1 MKLLPRELDKLTLV
15 QTGLLAQRRLS
26 RGIRLNAAEC
36 TALLSTVLLELMRDG
51 LHSVSDLQAIGQ
63 RILGFRHVLASVPQ
77 MMHEVQIEGT
87 FRDGTFLVTVHNPV
101 CSVDGD
107 LRLALYGSGIQIG
120 QGIDRARDVVNT
132 LDETL
137 SQEIQDR
144 EAARLAALAEINDD
158 LFPWSDETARE
169 FEADSDEASVGHV
182 LTAPGTIEI
191 NQGRKRYALRVTN
204 HGDRPVQVGSH
215 YHFAEANAQLEMDR
229 SVAYG
234 RRLDIPAGTA
244 VRFEPGDTRIVTL
257 VDIAGNR
264 IVAGGNGFAPGK
276 VQREVD
282 SLKRIVEAM
291 QAQGALHVAQSLE
304 LCQRVPRPRTVDRA
318 TYAMT
323 YGPTIGDRVRL
334 GDTCLWAEIEWDAT
348 VYGDECKFGGGKTL
362 RDGMGQA
369 TSLVRRQC
377 LDQVITNAVIIDYTG
392 VYKADIGI
400 RNGRIVG
407 IGKAGNP
414 DVMDG
419 VTPGMFVGAATEAMA
434 GEGKIVTAGA
444 LDTHVHFICPQLVD
458 EALASGTT
466 TLIGGGTGPNTGT
479 NATTCTPGAYHI
491 RTMLE
496 ATDGLPV
503 NVGLTGKGNCSDR
516 EPLREQ
522 VRAGAIGLKIHEDW
536 GATPAV
542 IDACLSVCDEMD
554 VQTTIHTDTLN
565 ESGFVE
571 HTLAAIG
578 GRTIHAYHTEGAGGG
593 HAPDILAVC
602 GHASVIPSSTNPTR
616 PYTTNTCDEHLDM
629 LMVCHHLDKRI
640 AEDVAFAESRIR
652 GETIAAEDVMHD
664 VGAIAVMSSDA
675 QAMGRIGE
683 VVARTWRTA
692 DKMKRQRGHLPVPA
706 RSEDLGVP
714 HASIYDRA
722 DNFRIRRYI
731 AKYTI
736 NPAIAH
742 GVSHIV
748 GSVEVG
754 KLADLVIWTPQD
766 FGVRPHVV
774 LKGGMPVR
782 AMIGDAN
789 ASIPTVQPIL
799 SRPMFG
805 SLSEAQ
811 RATSLAFVSQASVD
825 EEFGAVARTYGLK
838 KRLEPVR
845 ACRNIGKRDLKLNCA
860 LPNVTVDPETYEVR
874 LDGESCTCEPATEL
888 PLTQKH
894 LVF

>member
-1 MKLLPRELDKLTLV
+1 MKLLPRELDKLIIT
-15 QTGLLAQRRLS
+15 QAGLLAQRRLS
-26 RGIRLNAAEC
+26 RGVRLNASEA
-36 TALLSTVLLELMRDG
+36 TALLASVLLELIRDG
-51 LHSVSDLQAIGQ
+51 THSVSDLQSIGQ
-63 RILGFRHVLASVPQ
+63 HILGFRNVLPSVPQ
-77 MMHEVQIEGT
+77 MVHEVQVEGT

-101 CSVDGD
+101 CTADGD
-107 LRLALYGSGIQIG
+107 LRLALYGSGIDIG
-120 QGIDRARDVVNT
+120 QGPERFEPESD
-132 LDETL
+132 
-137 SQEIQDR
+137 
-144 EAARLAALAEINDD
+144 LAALGHII
-158 LFPWSDETARE
+158 P
-169 FEADSDEASVGHV
+169 ASG
-182 LTAPGTIEI
+182 AIEI
-191 NQGRKRYALRVTN
+191 NQGRKRYSLRVTN
-204 HGDRPVQVGSH
+204 HGDRPVQIGSH
-215 YHFAEANAQLEMDR
+215 YHFAEANPMLEMDR
-229 SVAYG
+229 GIAYG

-244 VRFEPGDTRIVTL
+244 VRFEPGDTRVVTL
-257 VDIAGNR
+257 VDIAGNC
-264 IVAGGNGFAPGK
+264 VVQGGNGFASGK
-276 VQREVD
+276 VSRDRIAEIVAEMQ
-282 SLKRIVEAM
+282 KRNVV
-291 QAQGALHVAQSLE
+291 HVAQALE
-304 LCQRVPRPRTVDRA
+304 ITQRVPRARTVDRA

-323 YGPTIGDRVRL
+323 YGPTTGDRVRL

-362 RDGMGQA
+362 RDGMGQ
-369 TSLVRRQC
+369 TTPLLRRQC
-377 LDQVITNAVIIDYTG
+377 LDLVITNAVIIDYTG

-400 RNGRIVG
+400 KNGHIVG

-419 VTPGMFVGAATEAMA
+419 VTPGMYVGASTEAMA

-444 LDTHVHFICPQLVD
+444 LDTHVHFICPQLID
-458 EALASGTT
+458 EALGSGIT
-466 TLIGGGTGPNTGT
+466 TLVGGGTGPNTGT

-496 ATDGLPV
+496 ATDSMPI
-503 NVGLTGKGNCSDR
+503 NIGLTGKGNCSDK

-522 VRAGAIGLKIHEDW
+522 IRAGAVGLKIHEDW

-571 HTLAAIG
+571 HTIAAIN

-616 PYTTNTCDEHLDM
+616 PYTKNTCDEHLDM

-664 VGAIAVMSSDA
+664 LGTISVMSSDSM
-675 QAMGRIGE
+675 AMGRIGE
-683 VVARTWRTA
+683 VVGRTWRTA
-692 DKMKRQRGHLPVPA
+692 DKMKRQRGHLPVPL
-706 RSEDLGVP
+706 SDEELGVP
-714 HASIYDRA
+714 RASIHDRA

-742 GVSHIV
+742 GVSHVV
-748 GSVEVG
+748 GSIETN
-754 KLADLVIWTPQD
+754 KLADLVLWTPQD
-766 FGVRPHVV
+766 FGIRPSVV
-774 LKGGMPVR
+774 VKGGMPVY
-782 AMIGDAN
+782 AQIGDAN
-789 ASIPTVQPIL
+789 ASIPTVQPIIN
-799 SRPMFG
+799 RPMFG
-805 SLSEAQ
+805 ALSGAVHNN
-811 RATSLAFVSQASVD
+811 SLAFVSQASL
-825 EEFGAVARTYGLK
+825 EEDYGAIARTYKVTK
-838 KRLEPVR
+838 KLEAVKR
-845 ACRNIGKRDLKLNCA
+845 CRFIGKKDLKLNCA
-860 LPNVTVDPETYEVR
+860 LPNVTVDPETYDVK
-874 LDGESCTCEPATEL
+874 LNGDPCTCEPATEL